1 MNVLKFKIE
10 RKIIMSLSMRF
21 LLVFIAASYIH
32 TGIYAVCEFTW
43 DEYKERFREHKSF
56 FGWIIYALATIYG
69 LPVLLAALVKT
80 AIIKYFAVNETK
92 NIIDL

>member
-1 MNVLKFKIE
+1 
-10 RKIIMSLSMRF
+10 MSLSMY
-21 LLVFIAASYIH
+21 LLFAFFAASYIH
-32 TGIYAVCEFTW
+32 AGIYAVCEFTW
-43 DEYKERFREHKSF
+43 DEYKERFCEHKSF

-92 NIIDL
+92 KITDL